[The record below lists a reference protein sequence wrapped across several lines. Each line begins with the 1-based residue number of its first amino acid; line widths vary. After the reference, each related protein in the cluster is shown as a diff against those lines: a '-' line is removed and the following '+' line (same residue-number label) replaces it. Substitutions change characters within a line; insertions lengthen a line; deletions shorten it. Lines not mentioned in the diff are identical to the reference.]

1 MFAGSILKL
10 PCYAT
15 ITVTPKRVT
24 NAACRCHVFTIAD
37 ALSIA
42 GEPIFV
48 RAQHPT
54 ALAAIRTVLPGA

>member
-1 MFAGSILKL
+1 MFAGSILEL

-37 ALSIA
+37 VLSIA
-42 GEPIFV
+42 GELDF
-48 RAQHPT
+48 RSC
-54 ALAAIRTVLPGA
+54 AASNCTRRD

>member
-1 MFAGSILKL
+1 MFAEAILKL

-24 NAACRCHVFTIAD
+24 NAACRCHVFTIAN

-42 GEPIFV
+42 GEPDF
-48 RAQHPT
+48 RS
-54 ALAAIRTVLPGA
+54 RTESGRNRCD